1 MGYSR
6 KTPTRGGGGGGGM
19 RTWNFPE
26 YRRNSLWKLQG
37 LSKKEVQF
45 LGVIKKVNVEFLGVL
60 VLDLEIGLEGV

>member
-1 MGYSR
+1 
-6 KTPTRGGGGGGGM
+6 M

-37 LSKKEVQF
+37 LNKKEVQF

-60 VLDLEIGLEGV
+60 VLDLENGLEGV